1 VARATTKSD
10 PRLRTKSQIK
20 PEPESGPKAETRA
33 GPGPRSK
40 RAAILRSA
48 VESFGEVGYEH
59 TKWADVADRVGIGQ
73 TALYYYFESKAHC
86 LLTIMH
92 LELQRSSERFAEVTA
107 GLPPGDAL
115 RAGIGAAFD
124 VTEHEVLQMRILHS
138 HMDLLAS
145 PRSSEREE
153 EERLASRA
161 LVRRIE
167 HEWTELLE
175 RGMSDGSFGRSDATA
190 TSRLVLGL
198 IVSVWTW
205 YRPGGSMTLPEVS
218 RFVEGSVLR
227 MVGAVDAPA
236 PEPRVSAPSSRRPRK
251 ARSRS

>member
-1 VARATTKSD
+1 MAKAVVKTDTRIKADSK
-10 PRLRTKSQIK
+10 IK
-20 PEPESGPKAETRA
+20 PETE
-33 GPGPRSK
+33 PGPRSK

-48 VESFGEVGYEH
+48 VEAFGEVGYEH
-59 TKWADVADRVGIGQ
+59 TKWSVVADRVGIGQ

-115 RAGIGAAFD
+115 RAAIGAAFD

-145 PRSSEREE
+145 ERSSEREE
-153 EERLASRA
+153 EERVASRA
-161 LVRRIE
+161 LVRQIE
-167 HEWTELLE
+167 HEWTDLLD
-175 RGMSDGSFGRSDATA
+175 RGMADGSFARSDATTA
-190 TSRLVLGL
+190 SRLVLGL

-205 YRPGGSMTLPEVS
+205 YRPGGALALRDVS

-227 MVGAVDAPA
+227 MVGAVDAPP
-236 PEPRVSAPSSRRPRK
+236 PEPGVTARSSRRPRK
-251 ARSRS
+251 SRAR

>member
-1 VARATTKSD
+1 VAVPST
-10 PRLRTKSQIK
+10 
-20 PEPESGPKAETRA
+20 E
-33 GPGPRSK
+33 PGPRSK

-59 TKWADVADRVGIGQ
+59 TKWSYVADRVGIGQ

-92 LELQRSSERFAEVTA
+92 LELQRSWERFTAVTD
-107 GLPPGDAL
+107 GLKPGDAL
-115 RAGIGAAFD
+115 RAAIGAAYD

-145 PRSSEREE
+145 PRSSDREE

-167 HEWTELLE
+167 HEWSELLA
-175 RGMSDGSFGRSDATA
+175 RGMADGSFARSDPRTM
-190 TSRLVLGL
+190 SRLVLGL

-205 YRPGGSMTLPEVS
+205 YRPGGPMSLREVS
-218 RFVEGSVLR
+218 RFLEESVLR
-227 MVGAVDAPA
+227 LVGSADAPP
-236 PEPRVSAPSSRRPRK
+236 PERSVTARSNPRPRK
-251 ARSRS
+251 ARNRS

>member
-1 VARATTKSD
+1 VPKATVRADT
-10 PRLRTKSQIK
+10 RLRANSQVK
-20 PEPESGPKAETRA
+20 PEAE
-33 GPGPRSK
+33 PGPRSK

-48 VESFGEVGYEH
+48 VEMFGEVGYEH
-59 TKWADVADRVGIGQ
+59 TKWSFVADRVGIGQ

-92 LELQRSSERFAEVTA
+92 LELQRSWERFTEVTE
-107 GLPPGDAL
+107 GLPPGEAL
-115 RAGIGAAFD
+115 RAAIGAAFD

-145 PRSSEREE
+145 ARSSAREE
-153 EERLASRA
+153 EERTASRA
-161 LVRRIE
+161 LVRQIE
-167 HEWTELLE
+167 QEWTALLE
-175 RGMSDGSFGRSDATA
+175 RGMADGSFPRGDATI

-205 YRPGGSMTLPEVS
+205 YRPGGPMALRDVS
-218 RFVEGSVLR
+218 RYVEGALLR
-227 MVGAVDAPA
+227 MVGAADAPA
-236 PEPRVSAPSSRRPRK
+236 PEPPVSARSSRRPRK